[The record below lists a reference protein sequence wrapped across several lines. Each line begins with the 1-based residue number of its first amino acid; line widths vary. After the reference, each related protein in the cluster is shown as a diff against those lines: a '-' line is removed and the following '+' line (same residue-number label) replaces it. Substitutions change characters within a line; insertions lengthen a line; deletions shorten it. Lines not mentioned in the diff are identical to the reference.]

1 MNSRTRIS
9 HQTAAVAARP
19 LAFCLGALAFASS
32 PLWAVDVDP
41 AVVEQARNA
50 FIAGMVEEHGFDAG
64 ELSDIL
70 ERAEIDEGVLEAIS
84 RPAERVLAWHE
95 YRNIFLTD
103 ARIDGGVEFWRN
115 HSARIEHASESFGV
129 APEMLVA
136 ILGVETYYGQR
147 MGGYRIVDSLS
158 TLAFAYPPRSGFF
171 TSELEA
177 FFLLAREEGMDPES
191 IRGSYAG
198 AMGAGQFIS
207 SSFRAYAVDGNGDG
221 QRDLWEDWEDVLAS
235 VANYFKVHGWRQGEA
250 VATQATLSAGRDA
263 REARNSMDLNDTVAS
278 VHDRGYVF
286 ATGLADETPV
296 TLLTLEREGG
306 TEYWVGFHNFRVITR
321 YNRSVMYALA
331 VHQLGQTIRN
341 DYERLQLAAATH
353 AGE

>member
-1 MNSRTRIS
+1 MNFSAGISRLFAS
-9 HQTAAVAARP
+9 C
-19 LAFCLGALAFASS
+19 LATLVLASS
-32 PLWAVDVDP
+32 PARAVDVDP
-41 AVVEQARNA
+41 AAVEQARNA
-50 FIAGMVEEHGFDAG
+50 FIARMVEEHGFDAG

-115 HSARIEHASESFGV
+115 HAAQIGRASESFGV

-136 ILGVETYYGQR
+136 ILGVETNYGQR
-147 MGGYRIVDSLS
+147 MGGYRIVDSLA

-235 VANYFKVHGWRQGEA
+235 VANYFKVHGWRQGEI
-250 VATQATLSAGRDA
+250 VARQATLSAGRAA
-263 REARNSMDLNDTVAS
+263 REASNSMDLDDTVAS
-278 VHDRGYVF
+278 VHDAGYAF
-286 ATGLADETPV
+286 ATGLPDETPV
-296 TLLTLEREGG
+296 TLLTLEGEGG
-306 TEYWVGFHNFRVITR
+306 TEYWAGFHNFRVITR

-331 VHQLGQTIRN
+331 VHQLAQTIRDN
-341 DYERLQLAAATH
+341 YERLQVAAATD